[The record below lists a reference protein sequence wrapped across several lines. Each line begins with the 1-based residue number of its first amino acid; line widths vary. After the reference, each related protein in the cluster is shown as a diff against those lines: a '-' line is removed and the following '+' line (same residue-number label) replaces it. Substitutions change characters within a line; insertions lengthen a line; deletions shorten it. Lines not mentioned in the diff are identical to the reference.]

1 MVTNSQKIYIYI
13 RPPPPLLVGK
23 SDLWD
28 SDWLCDFMFAVDIFL
43 LVNELN
49 MKLQGKDQFLHKMYT
64 NVIAFKS
71 ELTLFS

>member
-1 MVTNSQKIYIYI
+1 MTRKKNIYT
-13 RPPPPLLVGK
+13 PPPPLLVENLNCGTATG
-23 SDLWD
+23 SVTL
-28 SDWLCDFMFAVDIFL
+28 FAVDIFL

-49 MKLQGKDQFLHKMYT
+49 VKLQGKDQFLHKMYT